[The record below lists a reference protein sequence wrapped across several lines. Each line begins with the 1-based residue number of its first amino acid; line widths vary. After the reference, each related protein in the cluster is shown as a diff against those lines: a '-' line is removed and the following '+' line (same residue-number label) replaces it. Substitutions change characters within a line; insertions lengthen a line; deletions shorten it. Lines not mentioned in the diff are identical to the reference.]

1 MAGRRRAALTR
12 DRVTQVTD
20 VGRQNGA
27 AATAAG
33 SARIVTYLT
42 GATPGVLQSPPSGG
56 QGPVAPK
63 GRLGSSVPAAQG
75 RSSRCDPVTCRTVR
89 VSPTPGV

>member
-1 MAGRRRAALTR
+1 MAVRRRAALTR

-33 SARIVTYLT
+33 STWIVTYLT
-42 GATPGVLQSPPSGG
+42 GATPRVVQTTPSGG
-56 QGPVAPK
+56 EGPATPK
-63 GRLGSSVPAAQG
+63 ALFVGAGGAGTLLAV
-75 RSSRCDPVTCRTVR
+75 
-89 VSPTPGV
+89 